1 MKQDEVSDVVQV
13 GFLGFATEMPKA
25 GSLAHAIEEFRLL
38 WSFHDA
44 GCGKSLSI
52 GVLSCNC

>member
-1 MKQDEVSDVVQV
+1 MKQDEVSEVVQV
-13 GFLGFATEMPKA
+13 GFFSFATEMPKA
-25 GSLAHAIEEFRLL
+25 SSLAQAKEEFRLL

-52 GVLSCNC
+52 GV